1 MKLVALQLVALIC
14 LLLTGLKAQDKT
26 IVTDQFI
33 ADIFEQYAA
42 ETEEEMDFETF
53 YEELMELAESPIVL
67 NSATKEQLEK
77 LPFLSDI
84 QIENILS
91 YRYSFGSFNSLFELQ
106 LIDGLDMTDIRRLLP
121 FVVLGESQLKTK
133 KIYKYDLLKYGKNQ
147 LFLRFDK
154 GIEPKAGYQ
163 SIEGETE
170 SVYLG
175 SSLYNSV
182 KYQYRFKDR
191 IKVGLTMEK
200 DAGEQ
205 FAGNTHKGYDF
216 YSFHAQMND
225 IARFKTIVV
234 GDFRASFGQGLVLG
248 SAFGMGKSSYVLKT
262 NTVGNGLKKY
272 SSTNESS
279 FFRGVGATIR
289 FGKIDLTAFYS
300 NKNIDADTAGG
311 SFQSIYKTGLHRT
324 PAELEKKATVNEQIA
339 GLNASLM
346 FRNTQVGF
354 TLVQTRLNQSLI
366 PEFSAYNHFYF
377 TGNKQ
382 SSAGI
387 NYRARWHKFNFFG
400 ETAVSEKLSM
410 ATING
415 LSFSPHSQV
424 SVVILQ
430 RYFSPEYDTFYAN
443 TFSESSRVNNESG
456 IYLGA
461 EIRPYKRWKIAA
473 YADSYRFQ
481 WPKFGVDAPS
491 LGQDYLCQLDFVS
504 RKDLSMFWRIKFEEK
519 FENAS
524 NSEDVMASIVPLQKA
539 SFRYQLSY
547 SYRGFSCR
555 NIIEGNMTEKG
566 NSGYKYGVTALQD
579 VSYSFSNLPLKVDV
593 RYQFFD
599 AVYYDNRFYSYEKD
613 ILYAFSIPMYYG
625 KGSRYY
631 LNIKYDLTNS
641 ISLWCKFA
649 QTVYA
654 DGRESISSGKEEIK
668 GNRKSDVRFM
678 LRWEF

>member
-191 IKVGLTMEK
+191 IKAGLTMEK

>member
-33 ADIFEQYAA
+33 ADIFEQYSA

-91 YRYSFGSFNSLFELQ
+91 YRYSFGLFNSLFELQ

-133 KIYKYDLLKYGKNQ
+133 KIYQYDLLKYGKNQ

-225 IARFKTIVV
+225 IAGFKTIVV

-579 VSYSFSNLPLKVDV
+579 VSYSFSNMHLKIDV

-599 AVYYDNRFYSYEKD
+599 AVDYDNRFYSYEKD
-613 ILYAFSIPMYYG
+613 VLYAFSIPMYYG

-631 LNIKYDLTNS
+631 LNLKYDLTNS
-641 ISLWCKFA
+641 ISLWCKYA

-654 DGRESISSGKEEIK
+654 DGRESISSGNEEIK
-668 GNRKSDVRFM
+668 GNRKSDIRFM

>member
-1 MKLVALQLVALIC
+1 MKLMALQLVALIC
-14 LLLTGLKAQDKT
+14 LLLMDLKAQDKT
-26 IVTDQFI
+26 IVSDQFI

-53 YEELMELAESPIVL
+53 YEELMEVAENPIVL
-67 NSATKEQLEK
+67 NLATKEQLEK

-91 YRYSFGSFNSLFELQ
+91 YRYSFGSFNSIFELQ
-106 LIDGLDMTDIRRLLP
+106 LVEGLDMTDIRRMLP
-121 FVVLGESQLKTK
+121 FVLLGESQLKTK
-133 KIYKYDLLKYGKNQ
+133 KIYKNDLLKYGKNQ
-147 LFLRFDK
+147 MFLRFDK
-154 GIEPKAGYQ
+154 GIESKSGYQ
-163 SIEGETE
+163 SIQDEAE
-170 SVYLG
+170 SAYLG

-191 IKVGLTMEK
+191 IKAGLTMEK

-205 FAGNTHKGYDF
+205 FSGNSHKGYDF
-216 YSFHAQMND
+216 YSFYTQLND
-225 IARFKTIVV
+225 IAGFKTIVV

-279 FFRGVGATIR
+279 YFRGVGATIK
-289 FGKIDLTAFYS
+289 FGKLDLTAFYS
-300 NKNIDADTAGG
+300 NRNIDADTAGG

-456 IYLGA
+456 IYFGA

>member
-33 ADIFEQYAA
+33 ADIFEQYSA

-67 NSATKEQLEK
+67 NLATKEQLEK

-225 IARFKTIVV
+225 IAGFKTIVV

-311 SFQSIYKTGLHRT
+311 NFQSIYKTGLHRT

-377 TGNKQ
+377 TGNRQ
-382 SSAGI
+382 SSGGM

-400 ETAVSEKLSM
+400 ETAVSEKWSM

>member
-33 ADIFEQYAA
+33 ADIFEQYSA

-91 YRYSFGSFNSLFELQ
+91 YRYSFGLFNSLFELQ

-225 IARFKTIVV
+225 IAGFKTIVV

-481 WPKFGVDAPS
+481 WPRFGVDGPS
-491 LGQDYLCQLDFVS
+491 LGQDYLCQLDFAS

-555 NIIEGNMTEKG
+555 NIIEGNMTQKG

-579 VSYSFSNLPLKVDV
+579 VSYTFRNMPLKIDV

-599 AVYYDNRFYSYEKD
+599 AVDYDNRFYSYEKD
-613 ILYAFSIPMYYG
+613 VLYAFSIPMYYG

-631 LNIKYDLTNS
+631 LNLKYDLTNS
-641 ISLWCKFA
+641 ISLWCKYA

-654 DGRESISSGKEEIK
+654 DGRESISSGNEEIK
-668 GNRKSDVRFM
+668 GNRKSDIRFM

>member
-225 IARFKTIVV
+225 IAGFKTIVV

-311 SFQSIYKTGLHRT
+311 NFQSIYKTGLHRT

>member
-33 ADIFEQYAA
+33 ADIFEQYSA

-53 YEELMELAESPIVL
+53 YEELMELTESPIVL

-106 LIDGLDMTDIRRLLP
+106 LIDGLDMTDIRRMLP

-133 KIYKYDLLKYGKNQ
+133 KIYKNDLLKYGKNQ
-147 LFLRFDK
+147 VLLRFDK
-154 GIEPKAGYQ
+154 GIEPKAGYEF
-163 SIEGETE
+163 IEGETE
-170 SVYLG
+170 SAYLG

-191 IKVGLTMEK
+191 IKLGLTMEK

-216 YSFHAQMND
+216 YSFHAQLND
-225 IARFKTIVV
+225 IAGFKTIVV

-248 SAFGMGKSSYVLKT
+248 SAFGMGKSSYVLKI
-262 NTVGNGLKKY
+262 NTAASGLKKY

-279 FFRGVGATIR
+279 YFRGLGATIK

-300 NKNIDADTAGG
+300 NRNIDADTVSGN
-311 SFQSIYKTGLHRT
+311 FQSIYKTGLHRT
-324 PAELEKKATVNEQIA
+324 PAEFEKKATVNEQIA

-366 PEFSAYNHFYF
+366 PEISTYNHFYF
-377 TGNKQ
+377 GGNKQ

-400 ETAVSEKLSM
+400 ETAVSEKWSM

-481 WPKFGVDAPS
+481 WPRFGVDAPS
-491 LGQDYLCQLDFVS
+491 LGQDYLCQLDFAS
-504 RKDLSMFWRIKFEEK
+504 RKDLSMFWRIKYEEK

-524 NSEDVMASIVPLQKA
+524 NSEDVMALIVPLQKA

-579 VSYSFSNLPLKVDV
+579 VSYSFSNLPLTVDV

-599 AVYYDNRFYSYEKD
+599 AVDYDNRFYSYEKD
-613 ILYAFSIPMYYG
+613 ILYAFAIPMYYG

>member
-33 ADIFEQYAA
+33 ADIFEQYSA
-42 ETEEEMDFETF
+42 ETEEEIDFETF

-91 YRYSFGSFNSLFELQ
+91 YRYSFGSFNSIFELQ
-106 LIDGLDMTDIRRLLP
+106 LVEGLDMTDIRRMLP
-121 FVVLGESQLKTK
+121 FVLLGESQLKTK
-133 KIYKYDLLKYGKNQ
+133 KIYKNDLLKYGKNQ
-147 LFLRFDK
+147 VLLRFDK

-163 SIEGETE
+163 SIQDEAE
-170 SVYLG
+170 SAYLG

-205 FAGNTHKGYDF
+205 FSGNMHKGYDF
-216 YSFHAQMND
+216 YSFHAQLND
-225 IARFKTIVV
+225 IAGFKTIVV

-248 SAFGMGKSSYVLKT
+248 SAFGMGKSSYVLKI
-262 NTVGNGLKKY
+262 NTVGSGLKKY

-279 FFRGVGATIR
+279 YFRGLGATIK

-300 NKNIDADTAGG
+300 NRNIDADTVSGN
-311 SFQSIYKTGLHRT
+311 FQSIYKTGLHRT
-324 PAELEKKATVNEQIA
+324 PAEFEKKATVNEQIA

-354 TLVQTRLNQSLI
+354 SLVQTRLNQSLI
-366 PEFSAYNHFYF
+366 PEISTYNHFYF
-377 TGNKQ
+377 AGNKQ

-400 ETAVSEKLSM
+400 ETAVSEKWSM

-481 WPKFGVDAPS
+481 WPRFGVDAPS
-491 LGQDYLCQLDFVS
+491 LGQDYLCQLDFAS
-504 RKDLSMFWRIKFEEK
+504 RKDLSMFWRIKYEEK

-524 NSEDVMASIVPLQKA
+524 NSEDVMALIVPLQKA

-599 AVYYDNRFYSYEKD
+599 AVDYDNRFYSYEKD
-613 ILYAFSIPMYYG
+613 ILYAFAIPMYYG

>member
-33 ADIFEQYAA
+33 ADIFEQYSA

-91 YRYSFGSFNSLFELQ
+91 YKYSFGSFNSLFELQ
-106 LIDGLDMTDIRRLLP
+106 LIDGLDMTDIRRMLP

-133 KIYKYDLLKYGKNQ
+133 KIYMNDLLKYDKNQ
-147 LFLRFDK
+147 VLLRFDK

-163 SIEGETE
+163 SIDSETG

-191 IKVGLTMEK
+191 IKLGLTMEK

-216 YSFHAQMND
+216 YSFHAQLND
-225 IARFKTIVV
+225 IAGFKTIVV

-248 SAFGMGKSSYVLKT
+248 SAFGMGKSSYVLKI
-262 NTVGNGLKKY
+262 NTAASGLKKY

-279 FFRGVGATIR
+279 YFRGLGATIK
-289 FGKIDLTAFYS
+289 FGRLDLTAFYS
-300 NKNIDADTAGG
+300 NKNIDADTVEGN
-311 SFQSIYKTGLHRT
+311 FQSIYKTGLHRT
-324 PAELEKKATVNEQIA
+324 TSEFEKRATVKEQIA
-339 GLNASLM
+339 GLNTSLT
-346 FRNTQVGF
+346 FRNAQVGF
-354 TLVQTRLNQSLI
+354 TFIHTRFNQSLT
-366 PEFSAYNHFYF
+366 PELSTYNHFYF
-377 TGNKQ
+377 EGNKQ
-382 SSAGI
+382 STGGI
-387 NYRARWHKFNFFG
+387 HYRARWHKFNFFG
-400 ETAVSEKLSM
+400 ETAVSEKWSM

-424 SVVILQ
+424 SLVILQ

-473 YADSYRFQ
+473 YADSYRFP
-481 WPKFGVDAPS
+481 WPKFGIDAPS
-491 LGQDYLCQLDFVS
+491 LGQDYLFQLDFMT
-504 RKDLSMFWRIKFEEK
+504 RKDLIMFWRVKYEEK

-524 NSEDVMASIVPLQKA
+524 IGDDAMALIVPLQKA

-555 NIIEGNMTEKG
+555 NIIEGNMTQKG

-599 AVYYDNRFYSYEKD
+599 AVEYDNRFYSYEKD

-641 ISLWCKFA
+641 ISLWCKYA

-654 DGRESISSGKEEIK
+654 DGRESVSSGNEEIK